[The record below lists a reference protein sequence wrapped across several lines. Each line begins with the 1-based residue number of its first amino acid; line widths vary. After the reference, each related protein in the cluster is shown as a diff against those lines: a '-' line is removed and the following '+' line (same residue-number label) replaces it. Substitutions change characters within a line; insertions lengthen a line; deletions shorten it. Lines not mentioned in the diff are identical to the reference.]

1 MDKKTTRLQFRDEEL
16 ASPAVKIAAERA
28 TRAADKADRAKEK
41 LPSRQISRSDGR
53 DMDTGFSPRRDA
65 NRGKLKHDSDKAAER
80 QAQLRFGKKEVEE
93 KELRGAG
100 KLHGKAESKLKHST
114 SAGQKAFG
122 REDYPDARVQRN
134 GFEADGKLEAG
145 GQCKADGRYEADGS
159 NPHIDKKKGSLAGSS
174 KTADSSAFEV
184 DESAEALIHHPKVAT
199 STDDFLDEDSSVIT
213 KARAS
218 SRKNESK
225 KKNEKKAGVRTK
237 ASASSDSGIGAKLQF
252 SEDKEEILDPRRKGR
267 RIANGAGMA
276 VSGALHKA
284 VSDNND
290 DDNVAVNALQTTS
303 EGAEG
308 ATRVVDHAGYS
319 RKLKRYDKAAKLERK
334 ADKAN
339 IDAFIAADKEA
350 HPEKYS
356 NPISKWQ
363 QKQKIKKEYVA
374 ARAAQANA
382 AYAAEGAAEAG
393 AGSGASGMASKAG
406 NSLLERLKMFAIEH
420 NGMIKVLLVLLLLVC
435 LLTTQLQSCST
446 MLTGALTT
454 ITSTSWPSDD
464 KEITK
469 AEAYYVELEC
479 KLQKKI
485 YDTESAYAGSA
496 EYNYNLDDIGH
507 DPSVL
512 ISFLS
517 ARYGGFT
524 FSDVKSEIERLFN
537 LQYKLETE
545 THQENKTTTVK
556 VRKGES
562 LGNVVTSGYC
572 NCALCCGKWA
582 GGATASGVMPKSN
595 HTIAVDADNPTV
607 PMGTEIIMNGVLYKV
622 EDTGAFDQYG
632 VDFDVYYDSHME
644 AQNHGHKTWEAF
656 YAGGSGEEVEVTT
669 NSNVNV
675 TTVTLKTKDLE
686 AIVNAQMSE
695 EEKEIYD
702 VYQMTHGNRRFFGS
716 PVEYDWHE
724 NILGNYGYRYE
735 YVGNKVVTAED
746 MLLSFPEGVKVLSV
760 MDGTVK
766 SVTSN
771 SVSLENE
778 YGYVIKLSGLK
789 NIRVSAGQEVATGDR
804 VGNVSSEQKLVI
816 SFTYR
821 GVTFNPYFYM
831 DTGTEVI
838 AAPGIASEKAAALIA
853 EARKYLG
860 TPYVWGG
867 YSPSGFDCSGYVS
880 YCLTHSGVKNTG
892 HLTCSG
898 LLPLCTRISKS
909 QLQPGDLV
917 FFQGTYDTDGPSHV
931 GIYIGFGT
939 YGTGTFIHC
948 GDPCQY
954 GNLNSSYF
962 TAHWLTGGRIID

>member
-1 MDKKTTRLQFRDEEL
+1 MDKKTPRLQFRDEERS
-16 ASPAVKIAAERA
+16 SPAVKKAADRA
-28 TRAADKADRAKEK
+28 TRAADRADKAKER
-41 LPSRQISRSDGR
+41 LPSRQVTRMRDSDDPDRGTGAGRTRDSDSRNS
-53 DMDTGFSPRRDA
+53 
-65 NRGKLKHDSDKAAER
+65 KLKHDTDKAAER
-80 QAQLRFGKKEVEE
+80 QAQLRFGKKEAEE
-93 KELRGAG
+93 KELKGAD

-114 SAGQKAFG
+114 SAGEKAFG
-122 REDYPDARVQRN
+122 RESYSESSARN
-134 GFEADGKLEAG
+134 GGT
-145 GQCKADGRYEADGS
+145 
-159 NPHIDKKKGSLAGSS
+159 GSS
-174 KTADSSAFEV
+174 QRSYDDRREEKPS
-184 DESAEALIHHPKVAT
+184 KVRNSPANQGERNASTELSEGNNILRAAT
-199 STDDFLDEDSSVIT
+199 STEDFPDSDAVIID
-213 KARAS
+213 KARAT
-218 SRKNESK
+218 SRKNEA
-225 KKNEKKAGVRTK
+225 KKNTKKNGRKAGAKTK
-237 ASASSDSGIGAKLQF
+237 VSASSDSGLKSKLRF
-252 SEDKEEILDPRRKGR
+252 TEDNEVIVDPRIKGHFLTR
-267 RIANGAGMA
+267 
-276 VSGALHKA
+276 SGTAAISGSIHKA
-284 VSDNND
+284 VSEYNE
-290 DDNVAVNALQTTS
+290 DDNAAVNALQTIT

-308 ATRVVDHAGYS
+308 TVRVIDYAGYS
-319 RKLKRYDKAAKLERK
+319 KKLKQYDKAAKLDGK

-339 IDAFIAADKEA
+339 IDAFIVADKEA

-356 NPISKWQ
+356 NPISRWQ
-363 QKQKIKKEYVA
+363 QKQKIKKEYA
-374 ARAAQANA
+374 ALRAAQAEA
-382 AYAAEGAAEAG
+382 VYAAEGVGGAG
-393 AGSGASGMASKAG
+393 VTGSAGSGASKVG
-406 NSLLERLKMFAIEH
+406 NNLSERLKKFAIEH
-420 NGMIKVLLVLLLLVC
+420 NGFIKVSLVLLLLIG
-435 LLTTQLQSCST
+435 LLVTQLQSCST
-446 MLTGALTT
+446 LLTGSLTT

-479 KLQKKI
+479 KLQKEI
-485 YDTESAYAGSA
+485 HGTETSHPGSE
-496 EYNYNLDDIGH
+496 EYNYELDEIGH

-512 ISFLS
+512 ISYLS
-517 ARYGGFT
+517 AMYGGFT
-524 FSDVKSEIERLFN
+524 FNEVKDEIEKLFN
-537 LQYKLETE
+537 LQYKLEVE
-545 THQENKTTTVK
+545 THQENKTTTVRVK
-556 VRKGES
+556 KGES

-572 NCALCCGKWA
+572 NCSLCCGEWA
-582 GGATASGVMPKSN
+582 GGATASGVMPISN
-595 HTIAVDADNPTV
+595 HTIAVDSSNPTV

-632 VDFDVYYDSHME
+632 VDFDVYYDSHTD

-675 TTVTLKTKDLE
+675 TTVTLKTKGLE
-686 AIVNAQMSE
+686 TIVNAQMSAA
-695 EEKEIYD
+695 EKEIYD

-716 PVEYDWHE
+716 PVECDWHE

-735 YVGNKVVTAED
+735 YVGNKVVTADD
-746 MLLSFPEGVKVLSV
+746 MLLSFPEGIKVMSV

-766 SVTSN
+766 AVSSD

-778 YGYVIKLSGLK
+778 YGYVIKLTGLK
-789 NIRVSAGQEVATGDR
+789 NITVSAGQEVTTGDKI
-804 VGNVSSEQKLVI
+804 GAVSSGQKLVI

-917 FFQGTYDTDGPSHV
+917 FFERTYETNGPSHV
-931 GIYIGFGT
+931 GIYIGSGV

-962 TAHWLTGGRIID
+962 VDHWMTGGRILN